1 MTRSG
6 IWTLTVMVVI
16 AALAMGSVWG
26 RTEGPQLPTFGK
38 DTVLVWNMKFSEETT
53 EFVVRIAQ
61 FVPDRY
67 LEWENST
74 TQGTIFMTGKALM
87 NGKVFVNAS
96 LFEGGV
102 DTKGRDAT
110 TLWLSKQ
117 IFQNL
122 KAKNRIKVVLDSV
135 DGWLTLEGTD
145 KITVTVNRSPMDL
158 PVIKVKDER
167 GSERWFLDYEDNPL
181 LARHTV
187 RQYEQSLASVTTD
200 KENTLR
206 WIKGKKLANP
216 H

>member
-1 MTRSG
+1 MTKS
-6 IWTLTVMVVI
+6 VI
-16 AALAMGSVWG
+16 RIFWGMAAAASLAMGLSWS
-26 RTEGPQLPTFGK
+26 RADGPVLPTFAK

-61 FVPDRY
+61 FAPDRF

-102 DTKGRDAT
+102 DTKGREAT

-117 IFQNL
+117 IFQNI
-122 KAKNRIKVVLDSV
+122 KAKTRVKVMLDSV
-135 DGWLTLEGTD
+135 DGWLNLDGTE
-145 KITVTVNRSPMDL
+145 KITVMVNRSPVDL

-181 LARHTV
+181 LARHTI
-187 RQYEQSLASVTTD
+187 RQYEQNLESITTD
-200 KENTLR
+200 QANTLR
-206 WIKGKKLANP
+206 WIKGKKLTNP